1 MNAVFAITTPR
12 HEAKWGRLSAPVD
25 PEETRICM
33 RAQSILSG
41 GDVGQCPP
49 LDLQQARDVLAWYQP
64 QH

>member
-1 MNAVFAITTPR
+1 MNALNHSIAR
-12 HEAKWGRLSAPVD
+12 SESKWGRLSAPVD

-41 GDVGQCPP
+41 RELGQCPP
-49 LDLQQARDVLAWYQP
+49 LDIRQALDVLAWYAP